1 MPSAGNPA
9 SDAAVTWQGR
19 VAAVLLGV
27 MWWIGVVGQAAAT
40 ASQPGGEVVVMA
52 AASLTAAFTDVAR
65 GIRDAHPRL
74 RIVYNFA
81 GSQALRAQLEQ
92 GAVADVFASADDAQM
107 QRALDS
113 GLIHGPPQ
121 IFVRNTLLIIVP
133 RDNPSQATSFEHLA
147 KPGLKL
153 ALAGPQVPVGRYS
166 REILQA
172 AQADHGTDFS
182 VRVLRNLVSE
192 ETSVKQVLF
201 KVQLGEADAG
211 IVYASDVSGKVLQD
225 VGTVAIPGAYNRLAG
240 YPIAATRAARNPSG
254 AAAFI
259 RFVLSPAGQAILK
272 AHGFI
277 PVTE

>member
-1 MPSAGNPA
+1 MA
-9 SDAAVTWQGR
+9 WQGR
-19 VAAVLLGV
+19 VTAILSGMFL
-27 MWWIGVVGQAAAT
+27 WVGMVSHAGAT
-40 ASQPGGEVVVMA
+40 ASQPSGEVVVMA

-65 GIRDAHPRL
+65 GIRNAHPQL

-81 GSQALRAQLEQ
+81 GSQALRTQLEQ

-113 GLIHGPPQ
+113 GLMEGPSQ
-121 IFVRNTLLIIVP
+121 VFVRNTLLIIVP
-133 RDNPSQATSFEHLA
+133 IDNPRQAASFADLA

-153 ALAGPQVPVGRYS
+153 TLAGSQVPVGHYS
-166 REILQA
+166 REALQA
-172 AQADHGTDFS
+172 AQADHGTDFAAQ
-182 VRVLRNLVSE
+182 VLRNLVSE
-192 ETSVKQVLF
+192 ETSVKQVLV
-201 KVQLGEADAG
+201 KVQIGEADAG
-211 IVYASDVSGKVLQD
+211 IVYASDISEKVLQD
-225 VGTVAIPGAYNRLAG
+225 VSPIPIPAAYNRLAS
-240 YPIAATRAARNPSG
+240 YSIAATRAARNPSG